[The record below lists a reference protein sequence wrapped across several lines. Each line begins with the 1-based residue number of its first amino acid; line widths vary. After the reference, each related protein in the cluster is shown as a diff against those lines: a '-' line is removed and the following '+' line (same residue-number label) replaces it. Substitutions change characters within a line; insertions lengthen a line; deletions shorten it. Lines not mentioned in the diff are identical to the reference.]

1 MEGYQPI
8 ENYGIIG
15 DLTTTALVSL
25 TGSIDFMCFPRFDSP
40 TIFAAL
46 LDAKRGGSFRIATL
60 KGEFKNRQRYFPD
73 TNILLTRYMG
83 EPGIADISDFM
94 AMQHPGHRH
103 SLVRRVK
110 VVRGE
115 IEFEMVCGPK
125 FDYGRARHTI
135 EKKPRQ
141 IIFIPDKK
149 NLPALLLRASVPLK
163 EVNGEA
169 V

>member
-1 MEGYQPI
+1 MCNVTAMEEYQPI

-15 DLTTTALVSL
+15 DLTTTALVS
-25 TGSIDFMCFPRFDSP
+25 TSGSIDFMCFPRFDSP

-46 LDAKRGGSFRIATL
+46 LDCQRGGSFRIRPTR
-60 KGEFKNRQRYFPD
+60 GEFKTRQRYFPD

-94 AMQHPGHRH
+94 AMQHLGHRH
-103 SLVRRVK
+103 NLVRRVK

-115 IEFEMVCGPK
+115 IEFEMIFAPK
-125 FDYGRARHTI
+125 FDYGRGGHTI

-141 IIFIPDKK
+141 MIFIPDKD
-149 NLPALLLRASVPLK
+149 SVR
-163 EVNGEA
+163 
-169 V
+169 